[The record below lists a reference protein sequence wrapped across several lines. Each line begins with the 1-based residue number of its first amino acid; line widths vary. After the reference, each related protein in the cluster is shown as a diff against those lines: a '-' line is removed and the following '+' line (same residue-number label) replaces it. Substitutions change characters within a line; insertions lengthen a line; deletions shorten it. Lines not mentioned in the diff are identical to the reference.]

1 MSANCGKGEDESVIL
16 KACTTC
22 KLVKYCGRD
31 CQIAHRSQHKKSCKK
46 RASEFYMMKLCSK
59 SILHLKSV
67 QSASFP
73 CQDSYKKGSG
83 HAVASLF
90 VVGVHM
96 QWLLLSQ
103 RGERLTFAH
112 FVGSP
117 HPVRPKRNT
126 KKLKAL
132 NALFFISRKQ
142 KNIIFVKYKKWNE
155 KLNNIL

>member
-1 MSANCGKGEDESVIL
+1 MSTDKIEMCANCGKGEDESDIL
-16 KACTTC
+16 KACTAC

-31 CQIAHRSQHKKSCKK
+31 CQIAHRVGNVPLS
-46 RASEFYMMKLCSK
+46 YMMKLCSK

-67 QSASFP
+67 QSASFL
-73 CQDSYKKGSG
+73 CHHSYKKGSG
-83 HAVASLF
+83 HAAASLF

-126 KKLKAL
+126 KKL
-132 NALFFISRKQ
+132 
-142 KNIIFVKYKKWNE
+142 
-155 KLNNIL
+155 